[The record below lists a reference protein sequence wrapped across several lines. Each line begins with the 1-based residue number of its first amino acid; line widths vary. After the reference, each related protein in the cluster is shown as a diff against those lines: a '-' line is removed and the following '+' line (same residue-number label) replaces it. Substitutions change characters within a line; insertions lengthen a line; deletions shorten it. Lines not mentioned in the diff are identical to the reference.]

1 MTSISVTL
9 RDDTAKGLAAIAE
22 QMDRSRSWIVN
33 EALQNYLAQ
42 QAWMDRETDSTIA
55 AIDAGT
61 EPVIPHAEVMA
72 RLEARQQA
80 RKK

>member
-9 RDDTAKGLAAIAE
+9 RDDTAEGLAAIAE
-22 QMDRSRSWIVN
+22 RMDRSRSWIVN
-33 EALQNYLAQ
+33 EALQTYLAH
-42 QAWMDRETDSTIA
+42 QAWMDHETEATIA
-55 AIDAGT
+55 AIDAGK
-61 EPVIPHAEVMA
+61 EPLLSHADVMA